1 MATVE
6 ELDPSLRDLPIADL
20 FKRMAGD
27 VGTLIR
33 QEIDLAKAEMTE
45 KVREAGAAAGMLAG
59 ALVLSML
66 AAGALTACFI
76 LLLALA
82 MPGWVAALIVTLAYG
97 AIAAALAIVGQ
108 RRLRAASPPVPE
120 ETIQTLKEDAKW
132 LKHPT
137 G

>member
-6 ELDPSLRDLPIADL
+6 DLDPTLRELSIAEL

-33 QEIDLAKAEMTE
+33 QEIDLAKAEVTE
-45 KVREAGAAAGMLAG
+45 KIREAGAAAGLFAG
-59 ALVLSML
+59 ALVLAML

-82 MPGWVAALIVTLAYG
+82 MPGWVAALIVTVAYG
-97 AIAAALAIVGQ
+97 AIAAALAVVGQ
-108 RRLRAASPPVPE
+108 RRLRAAAPPVPE
-120 ETIQTLKEDAKW
+120 ETMETLKEDVKW

-137 G
+137 A